1 MAKSPDKKS
10 LKINRLPS
18 LFDPISRFLAF
29 SLRERGLSEQTCQN
43 YRFQLEACAV
53 FFMQKKLGNWQEV
66 DPAWVRQLIVHAK
79 KEKLSPASIGL
90 RLSALRSFFNY
101 LIHHG
106 QLKANPAKGV
116 NAPKKARPL
125 PKHLDIDD
133 ITKLLSIEPKAPL
146 AIRDRAMMELMYS
159 TGIRL
164 GELVALDLQG
174 ICLNKSEICVLGK
187 GNKERFVFMTDIAKH
202 YLKLWLSIRGD
213 FIKEK
218 DERFYPKALFLSK
231 QGRRISTRNVQNRMA
246 KWGLKQGI
254 NSHINPHKLRHSFAT
269 HLLESSGNLRAV
281 QALLGHSD
289 LGTTQIYTH
298 LDFQHLAEVY
308 DASHPRARK
317 KK

>member
-1 MAKSPDKKS
+1 MAKSCDDKS
-10 LKINRLPS
+10 LKKERLAS
-18 LFDPISRFLAF
+18 LFDPIERFLAF
-29 SLRERGLSEQTCQN
+29 SLREKGLSEQTCYN
-43 YRFQLEACAV
+43 YRFQLEASAI
-53 FFMQKKLGNWQEV
+53 FFMQKKLLSWQEV
-66 DPAWVRQLIVHAK
+66 DPAWVRQLIVQAK
-79 KEKLSPASIGL
+79 KETLSAASIGL

-106 QLKANPAKGV
+106 KLSANPAKGV
-116 NAPKKARPL
+116 SAPKKARPL
-125 PKHLDIDD
+125 PKHLDVDD
-133 ITKLLSIEPKAPL
+133 ITKLLSIEPKTPL

-164 GELVALDLQG
+164 GELVGLNLQS
-174 ICLNKSEICVLGK
+174 ISLNNSEICVQGK
-187 GNKERFVFMTDIAKH
+187 GNKERLVFVTETAQY
-202 YLKLWLSIRGD
+202 YLKLWLSIRED

-218 DERFYPKALFLSK
+218 DASFYPKALFLSR
-231 QGRRISTRNVQNRMA
+231 QGKRISKRAVQSRMA

-289 LGTTQIYTH
+289 LGTTQIYTY